1 MKIEQNWDFV
11 EGSFDTETTDMVCLS
26 KHKYNEVKLCI
37 RQSDNTNNQGA
48 LLPIATIKLY
58 SQDTNTSAAKVFE
71 DAEKLGYEI
80 ARRWNNCG
88 DKK

>member
-1 MKIEQNWDFV
+1 MKIEQDWDFV
-11 EGSFDTETTDMVCLS
+11 EGSFDTETTDMVCVS
-26 KHKYNEVKLCI
+26 KHKYNDVILCV
-37 RQSDNTNNQGA
+37 RTPGSSQGA
-48 LLPIATIKLY
+48 LLPIARIKLH
-58 SQDTNTSAAKVFE
+58 SQDTNASAAKVFE